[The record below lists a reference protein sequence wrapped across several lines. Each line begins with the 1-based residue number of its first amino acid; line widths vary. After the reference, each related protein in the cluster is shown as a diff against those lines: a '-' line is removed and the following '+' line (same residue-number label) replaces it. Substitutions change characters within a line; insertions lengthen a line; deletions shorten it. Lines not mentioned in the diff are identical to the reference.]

1 MVVQKCRLLFD
12 VLFLGVLGDAL
23 GDADGGG
30 GADEAA
36 QVAADALASHE
47 VGLAVVAEGDGLVS
61 AIHAGDV
68 APAAAD
74 AILAVEDGEDNGVA
88 VQVVGRNKA
97 GKPLTHQGGEFGD
110 ASARHVVLKT

>member
-1 MVVQKCRLLFD
+1 MLD
-12 VLFLGVLGDAL
+12 TFLHAL
-23 GDADGGG
+23 GNADGTC
-30 GADEAA
+30 GADETAE
-36 QVAADALASHE
+36 VAADALAAHE
-47 VGLAVVAEGDGLVS
+47 VGFAVVAEGDGLVA

-97 GKPLTHQGGEFGD
+97 GEGRAPYGCVQRGVKATDRTRG
-110 ASARHVVLKT
+110 R